1 MTTQRTLAIGLGLTF
16 LLAALLAMAP
26 AQPAQAA
33 VTTKCEMKF
42 NMHEWSAI
50 YKVARGHATIT
61 CDNGEKSDVAL
72 ELKAGGF
79 TAGKSQIEGTGKFSE
94 VSGIGDLLGSYLTG
108 DVAAGA
114 VKAAG
119 ATVMTK
125 GEVSLALTSHGR
137 GWDAGVSF
145 GKFTISAAT
154 PR

>member
-1 MTTQRTLAIGLGLTF
+1 MTTRHSLAVGSGLAL
-16 LLAALLAMAP
+16 LLALLVALAP
-26 AQPAQAA
+26 VQPAQAA
-33 VTTKCEMKF
+33 ATTKCEMKF
-42 NMHEWSAI
+42 NMHEWSAM
-50 YKVARGHATIT
+50 YKVARGRATIT
-61 CDNGEKSDVAL
+61 CDNGETSNVSL

-79 TAGKSQIEGTGKFSE
+79 TAGRSQIEGTGKFSE
-94 VSGIGDLLGSYLTG
+94 VSGIGELLGSYATG

-114 VKAAG
+114 VKSAG

-145 GKFTISAAT
+145 GKFTISAIV